1 MNDNKLSLSDKYR
14 PKKIGDLFLSPKNK
28 TIIKEWIKNYKTCPE
43 KSKKVLLIT
52 GPTGCGKTTLA
63 RLIFKYYKF
72 RAIEYDSVDLK
83 LKSNIKKIFT
93 KSFQY
98 NNVINMFNG
107 GKSPSGIIIDELEII
122 INNKIEKNNV
132 LKTLLVLLKK
142 DSKNKFKIKYPI
154 ICTYSPF
161 SNKNLTKLK
170 KFSYIVKLNKPN
182 NQQLIS
188 FIDKIK
194 KKEKFKID
202 FDASVIL
209 ANYAD
214 GDISRLLKLLEILLT
229 KTKYIKLKHVDKIK
243 ESFFEKN
250 QNLEIYDMTKQIIN
264 NKLEYDTI
272 TDYYFKETMLLPLM
286 IYDNFYQRLLT
297 KKKNH
302 NIQAMIDGLQCFI
315 NYDKYQNYIIKNQS
329 YDLSYV
335 NSFNMVFLN
344 NIVQKNKHKNFI
356 SNINFAKILTNASL
370 FYSNKKRKAIECL
383 SDLDLMNEI
392 KSVYE
397 KNDKII

>member
-1 MNDNKLSLSDKYR
+1 MDDNKLSLSDKYS

-63 RLIFKYYKF
+63 RLIFKHFKF
-72 RAIEYDSVDLK
+72 RVIEYDSVDLK
-83 LKSNIKKIFT
+83 LKSNIKTIFT

-107 GKSPSGIIIDELEII
+107 GTSPSGIIIDELEII

-132 LKTLLVLLKK
+132 LKTLLTLLKK

-170 KFSYIVKLNKPN
+170 KFSDIVKLNKPN

-209 ANYAD
+209 ANYAE

-302 NIQAMIDGLQCFI
+302 NIQAMIDGLECFI
-315 NYDKYQNYIIKNQS
+315 NYDKNQNYIIKNQS

-344 NIVQKNKHKNFI
+344 NIIQKNKHKNFI

-397 KNDKII
+397 KNGKII